1 MLMKPSIDFV
11 FKKLFGAEES
21 KESLISLL
29 NAIIKSDSPIKDV
42 EILNNDLNKE
52 HNEGKFSRLDI
63 KAKTDKGELINI
75 EIQVKN
81 EYNMIQRTL
90 YYWSRIYTDQLS
102 STRDYSELVRTICIN
117 ILNFKLLDNDR
128 YHNTYRLKEL
138 TTNEELTDIEEIH
151 FIELPKSKHVDK
163 DEVNNIDSL
172 LKWIEFIKEPESE
185 TVKILETT
193 DEVLRNAK
201 AQLYKISLDKDSIA
215 RYREFEKR
223 MYDETS
229 ALNSAKREGLEKG
242 VEIGRKEGL
251 KEGLKEGE
259 VRGELKAKYNLA
271 RNSLSKGLPI
281 SLISELTGLSEDEIN
296 KL

>member
-29 NAIIKSDSPIKDV
+29 NAIIKSDSPIEDV
-42 EILNNDLNKE
+42 EILNNDLDKE
-52 HNEGKFSRLDI
+52 HNADKFSRLDI
-63 KAKTDKGELINI
+63 KAKTDKDELINI
-75 EIQVKN
+75 EIQIKN

-102 STRDYSELVRTICIN
+102 STRDYSELSRTICIN
-117 ILNFKLLDNDR
+117 ILNFKLLDNER

-229 ALNSAKREGLEKG
+229 ALNSAKREGKEEGRIEEK
-242 VEIGRKEGL
+242 I
-251 KEGLKEGE
+251 
-259 VRGELKAKYNLA
+259 NLA
-271 RNSLSKGLPI
+271 KKSITEGLPI
-281 SLISELTGLSEDEIN
+281 SLISKLTGLSEEEI
-296 KL
+296 KRL

>member
-29 NAIIKSDSPIKDV
+29 NAIIKSDSPIQDV

-102 STRDYSELVRTICIN
+102 STRDYSELSRTICIN
-117 ILNFKLLDNDR
+117 ILNFKLLDNDS

-163 DEVNNIDSL
+163 
-172 LKWIEFIKEPESE
+172 
-185 TVKILETT
+185 

-229 ALNSAKREGLEKG
+229 ALNSAKREGKE
-242 VEIGRKEGL
+242 EGL
-251 KEGLKEGE
+251 KEGKLQ
-259 VRGELKAKYNLA
+259 AKYDLA
-271 RNSLSKGLPI
+271 KKSISKGLPI
-281 SLISELTGLSEDEIN
+281 SLISELTGLSEDEIKN
-296 KL
+296 L

>member
-11 FKKLFGAEES
+11 FKKLFGSEES

-29 NAIIKSDSPIKDV
+29 NAIIKSDSLIQDV
-42 EILNNDLNKE
+42 EILNNDLDKE
-52 HNEGKFSRLDI
+52 HNADKFSRLDI

-102 STRDYSELVRTICIN
+102 ATMDYSELSRTICIN
-117 ILNFKLLDNDR
+117 ILNFNLLENDR

-163 DEVNNIDSL
+163 DEVDNIDSL

-201 AQLYKISLDKDSIA
+201 SQLYKISLDKDSIA

-229 ALNSAKREGLEKG
+229 ALNSAKREGKEEGRIEEK
-242 VEIGRKEGL
+242 R
-251 KEGLKEGE
+251 
-259 VRGELKAKYNLA
+259 NLA
-271 RNSLSKGLPI
+271 KSLLDVLDIETISKK
-281 SLISELTGLSEDEIN
+281 TGLSIEEI
-296 KL
+296 KRL

>member
-11 FKKLFGAEES
+11 FKKLFGSEES

-29 NAIIKSDSPIKDV
+29 NAIIKSDSPIQDV
-42 EILNNDLNKE
+42 KILNNDLDKE
-52 HNEGKFSRLDI
+52 HNNDKFSRLDI
-63 KAKTDKGELINI
+63 KAKTNNGELINI

-102 STRDYSELVRTICIN
+102 STKDYSELSRTICIN

-128 YHNTYRLKEL
+128 YHNTYRLKEI
-138 TTNEELTDIEEIH
+138 TTNEELTDIQEIH

-163 DEVNNIDSL
+163 NEVNNIDSL

-193 DEVLRNAK
+193 DEILRNAK
-201 AQLYKISLDKDSIA
+201 AQLYKISLDKDSII

-229 ALNSAKREGLEKG
+229 ALNSAKREG
-242 VEIGRKEGL
+242 KE
-251 KEGLKEGE
+251 EGLKEGE
-259 VRGELKAKYNLA
+259 LKAKRNLA
-271 RNSLSKGLPI
+271 KSLLDVLDIETISKK
-281 SLISELTGLSEDEIN
+281 TGLSIEEI
-296 KL
+296 KRL

>member
-11 FKKLFGAEES
+11 FKKLFGSEES

-29 NAIIKSDSPIKDV
+29 NAIIKSDSPIQDV
-42 EILNNDLNKE
+42 KILNNDLDKE
-52 HNEGKFSRLDI
+52 HNNDKFSRLDI
-63 KAKTDKGELINI
+63 KAKTNNGELINI

-102 STRDYSELVRTICIN
+102 STRDYSELSRTICIN

-128 YHNTYRLKEL
+128 YHNTYRLKEI
-138 TTNEELTDIEEIH
+138 TTNEELTDIQEIH

-163 DEVNNIDSL
+163 NEVNNIDSL

-193 DEVLRNAK
+193 DEILRNAK
-201 AQLYKISLDKDSIA
+201 AQLYKISLDKDSII

-229 ALNSAKREGLEKG
+229 ALNSAKREG
-242 VEIGRKEGL
+242 KE
-251 KEGLKEGE
+251 EGLKEGE
-259 VRGELKAKYNLA
+259 LKAKRNLA
-271 RNSLSKGLPI
+271 KSLLDVLDIETISKK
-281 SLISELTGLSEDEIN
+281 TGLSIEEI
-296 KL
+296 KRL

>member
-11 FKKLFGAEES
+11 FKKLFGSEES

-29 NAIIKSDSPIKDV
+29 NAIIKSDSPIVNV

-52 HNEGKFSRLDI
+52 HNADKFSRLDI
-63 KAKTDKGELINI
+63 KAKTDKDELINI

-102 STRDYSELVRTICIN
+102 STRDYSELSRTICIN
-117 ILNFKLLDNDR
+117 ILNFKLLDNER

-163 DEVNNIDSL
+163 NEVDNIDSL

-229 ALNSAKREGLEKG
+229 ALNSAKREGMQ
-242 VEIGRKEGL
+242 
-251 KEGLKEGE
+251 EGE
-259 VRGELKAKYNLA
+259 IKAKYDLA
-271 RNSLSKGLPI
+271 RKSISEGLPI
-281 SLISELTGLSEDEIN
+281 SLISRLTELSEEEI
-296 KL
+296 KRL

>member
-11 FKKLFGAEES
+11 FKKLFGSEES

-29 NAIIKSDSPIKDV
+29 NAIIKSDSPIEDV
-42 EILNNDLNKE
+42 EILNNDLDKE
-52 HNEGKFSRLDI
+52 HNADKFSRLDI

-102 STRDYSELVRTICIN
+102 ATKDYSELSRTICIN

-229 ALNSAKREGLEKG
+229 ALNSAKREGRVEEK
-242 VEIGRKEGL
+242 ISL
-251 KEGLKEGE
+251 
-259 VRGELKAKYNLA
+259 AKK
-271 RNSLSKGLPI
+271 SISKGLPI
-281 SLISELTGLSEDEIN
+281 SLISELTGLSEEEI
-296 KL
+296 KRL

>member
-11 FKKLFGAEES
+11 FKKLFGSEES

-29 NAIIKSDSPIKDV
+29 NAIIKSDSPIQDV
-42 EILNNDLNKE
+42 EILNNDLDKE
-52 HNEGKFSRLDI
+52 HNNDKFSRLDI
-63 KAKTDKGELINI
+63 KAKTNNGELINI

-102 STRDYSELVRTICIN
+102 STKDYSELSRTICIN

-128 YHNTYRLKEL
+128 YHNTYRLKET
-138 TTNEELTDIEEIH
+138 TTNEELTDIQEIH

-163 DEVNNIDSL
+163 NEVNNIDSL

-201 AQLYKISLDKDSIA
+201 AQLYKISLDKESIA

-229 ALNSAKREGLEKG
+229 ALNSAKREGKEEGRVEEKRN
-242 VEIGRKEGL
+242 I
-251 KEGLKEGE
+251 
-259 VRGELKAKYNLA
+259 AK
-271 RNSLSKGLPI
+271 SLLDVLDIETISKK
-281 SLISELTGLSEDEIN
+281 TGLSIEEI
-296 KL
+296 KRL

>member
-1 MLMKPSIDFV
+1 MLMNPSIEFV

-29 NAIIKSDSPIKDV
+29 NAIIKSDSPIINV

-90 YYWSRIYTDQLS
+90 YYWSRIYTDQLN
-102 STRDYSELVRTICIN
+102 STRDYSELSRTICIN

-128 YHNTYRLKEL
+128 YHNTYRLKEIN
-138 TTNEELTDIEEIH
+138 TNEELTDIQEIH

-163 DEVNNIDSL
+163 EEVNNIDSL

-229 ALNSAKREGLEKG
+229 ALNSAKREGIIEEKRN
-242 VEIGRKEGL
+242 I
-251 KEGLKEGE
+251 
-259 VRGELKAKYNLA
+259 AK
-271 RNSLSKGLPI
+271 SLLDALDIETISKK
-281 SLISELTGLSEDEIN
+281 TGLSIEEI
-296 KL
+296 KRL

>member
-11 FKKLFGAEES
+11 FKKLFGSEES

-29 NAIIKSDSPIKDV
+29 NAIIKSDNPIQDV
-42 EILNNDLNKE
+42 KILNNDLDKE
-52 HNEGKFSRLDI
+52 HNNDKFSRLDI
-63 KAKTDKGELINI
+63 KAKTNNGEIINI

-102 STRDYSELVRTICIN
+102 STKDYSELSRSICIN

-128 YHNTYRLKEL
+128 YHNTYRLKET
-138 TTNEELTDIEEIH
+138 TTNEELTDIQEIH

-163 DEVNNIDSL
+163 NEVNNIDSL

-185 TVKILETT
+185 TIKILETT
-193 DEVLRNAK
+193 DEILRNAK

-229 ALNSAKREGLEKG
+229 ALNSAKREGMQ
-242 VEIGRKEGL
+242 
-251 KEGLKEGE
+251 EGE
-259 VRGELKAKYNLA
+259 IKAKYDLA
-271 RNSLSKGLPI
+271 RKSILKGLPI
-281 SLISELTGLSEDEIN
+281 SLISELTGLSEDEI
-296 KL
+296 KRL

>member
-29 NAIIKSDSPIKDV
+29 NAIIKSDSPIEDV
-42 EILNNDLNKE
+42 EILNNDLDKE
-52 HNEGKFSRLDI
+52 HNADKFSRLDI
-63 KAKTDKGELINI
+63 KAKTDKDELINI

-90 YYWSRIYTDQLS
+90 YYWSRIYTDQLT
-102 STRDYSELVRTICIN
+102 STRDYSELSRTICIN
-117 ILNFKLLDNDR
+117 ILNFKLLDNER

-185 TVKILETT
+185 TVKILEIT

-229 ALNSAKREGLEKG
+229 ALNSAKREGKEEGRIEEK
-242 VEIGRKEGL
+242 I
-251 KEGLKEGE
+251 
-259 VRGELKAKYNLA
+259 NLA
-271 RNSLSKGLPI
+271 KKSITEGLPI
-281 SLISELTGLSEDEIN
+281 SLISKLTGLSEEEI
-296 KL
+296 KRL

>member
-11 FKKLFGAEES
+11 FKKLFGSEES

-29 NAIIKSDSPIKDV
+29 NAIIKSDSPIQDV
-42 EILNNDLNKE
+42 EILNNDLDKE
-52 HNEGKFSRLDI
+52 HNNDKFSRLDI
-63 KAKTDKGELINI
+63 KAKTNNGELINI

-102 STRDYSELVRTICIN
+102 STKDYSELSRTICIN

-128 YHNTYRLKEL
+128 YHNTYRLKET
-138 TTNEELTDIEEIH
+138 TTNEELTDIQEIH

-163 DEVNNIDSL
+163 NEVNNIDSL

-193 DEVLRNAK
+193 DEILRNAK

-229 ALNSAKREGLEKG
+229 ALNSAKREGKEEGRVEEKRN
-242 VEIGRKEGL
+242 I
-251 KEGLKEGE
+251 
-259 VRGELKAKYNLA
+259 AK
-271 RNSLSKGLPI
+271 SLLDVLDIETISKK
-281 SLISELTGLSEDEIN
+281 TGLSIEEI
-296 KL
+296 KRL

>member
-11 FKKLFGAEES
+11 FKKLFGSEES

-29 NAIIKSDSPIKDV
+29 NAIIKSDSPIQNV
-42 EILNNDLNKE
+42 EILNNDLDKE
-52 HNEGKFSRLDI
+52 HNADKFSRLDI

-90 YYWSRIYTDQLS
+90 YYWSRIYTDQLT
-102 STRDYSELVRTICIN
+102 STRDYSELSRTICIN

-163 DEVNNIDSL
+163 DEVDNIDSL

-229 ALNSAKREGLEKG
+229 ALNSAKREG
-242 VEIGRKEGL
+242 IQ
-251 KEGLKEGE
+251 EGE
-259 VRGELKAKYNLA
+259 IKAKYDLA
-271 RNSLSKGLPI
+271 RKSISKGLPI
-281 SLISELTGLSEDEIN
+281 SLISELTGLSEDEI
-296 KL
+296 KRL

>member
-11 FKKLFGAEES
+11 FKKLFGSEES

-29 NAIIKSDSPIKDV
+29 NAIIKSDSPIEDV
-42 EILNNDLNKE
+42 EILNNDLDKE
-52 HNEGKFSRLDI
+52 HNADKFSRLDI

-90 YYWSRIYTDQLS
+90 YYWSRIYTDQLT
-102 STRDYSELVRTICIN
+102 STRDYSELSRTICIN

-163 DEVNNIDSL
+163 DEVDNIDSL

-242 VEIGRKEGL
+242 VEIGRKEG
-251 KEGLKEGE
+251 E
-259 VRGELKAKYNLA
+259 VIGELKAKKNLA
-271 RNSLSKGLPI
+271 KSLLDVLDIETI
-281 SLISELTGLSEDEIN
+281 SQKTELSIEEI
-296 KL
+296 KRL

>member
-11 FKKLFGAEES
+11 FKKLFGSEES

-29 NAIIKSDSPIKDV
+29 NAIIKSDSLIQDV
-42 EILNNDLNKE
+42 EILNNDLDKE
-52 HNEGKFSRLDI
+52 HNADKFSRLDI

-102 STRDYSELVRTICIN
+102 ATMDYSELSRTICIN
-117 ILNFKLLDNDR
+117 ILNFNLLENDR

-163 DEVNNIDSL
+163 DEVDNIDSL

-229 ALNSAKREGLEKG
+229 ALNSAKREGKEEGRIEEK
-242 VEIGRKEGL
+242 R
-251 KEGLKEGE
+251 
-259 VRGELKAKYNLA
+259 NLA
-271 RNSLSKGLPI
+271 KSLLDVLDIETISKK
-281 SLISELTGLSEDEIN
+281 TGLSIEEI
-296 KL
+296 KRL

>member
-29 NAIIKSDSPIKDV
+29 NAIIKSDSPIEDV
-42 EILNNDLNKE
+42 EILNNDLDKE
-52 HNEGKFSRLDI
+52 HNADKFSRLDI
-63 KAKTDKGELINI
+63 KAKTDKDELINI

-90 YYWSRIYTDQLS
+90 YYWSRIYTDQLT
-102 STRDYSELVRTICIN
+102 STRDYSELSRTICIN
-117 ILNFKLLDNDR
+117 ILNFKLLDNER

-229 ALNSAKREGLEKG
+229 ALNSAKREGKEEGRIEEK
-242 VEIGRKEGL
+242 I
-251 KEGLKEGE
+251 
-259 VRGELKAKYNLA
+259 NLA
-271 RNSLSKGLPI
+271 KKSITEGLPI
-281 SLISELTGLSEDEIN
+281 SLISKLTGLSEEEI
-296 KL
+296 KRL

>member
-1 MLMKPSIDFV
+1 
-11 FKKLFGAEES
+11 
-21 KESLISLL
+21 
-29 NAIIKSDSPIKDV
+29 
-42 EILNNDLNKE
+42 
-52 HNEGKFSRLDI
+52 
-63 KAKTDKGELINI
+63 
-75 EIQVKN
+75 
-81 EYNMIQRTL
+81 
-90 YYWSRIYTDQLS
+90 
-102 STRDYSELVRTICIN
+102 
-117 ILNFKLLDNDR
+117 
-128 YHNTYRLKEL
+128 
-138 TTNEELTDIEEIH
+138 
-151 FIELPKSKHVDK
+151 VDK

-251 KEGLKEGE
+251 KEGE

>member
-29 NAIIKSDSPIKDV
+29 NAIIKSGSPIQDV
-42 EILNNDLNKE
+42 KILNNDLDKE
-52 HNEGKFSRLDI
+52 HNNDKFSRLDI
-63 KAKTDKGELINI
+63 KAKTNNGELINI

-102 STRDYSELVRTICIN
+102 ATKDYGELSRTICIN

-128 YHNTYRLKEL
+128 YHNTYRLKET
-138 TTNEELTDIEEIH
+138 TTNEELTDIQEIH

-163 DEVNNIDSL
+163 TEVNNIDSL

-193 DEVLRNAK
+193 DEILRNAK
-201 AQLYKISLDKDSIA
+201 AQLYKISLDKDSII

-229 ALNSAKREGLEKG
+229 ALNSAKREG
-242 VEIGRKEGL
+242 KE
-251 KEGLKEGE
+251 EGLKEGE
-259 VRGELKAKYNLA
+259 LKAKYDLA
-271 RNSLSKGLPI
+271 KKSISEGLSI
-281 SLISELTGLSEDEIN
+281 SLISKLTGLSEEEI
-296 KL
+296 KML

>member
-42 EILNNDLNKE
+42 EILNNDLDKE
-52 HNEGKFSRLDI
+52 HNTDKFSRLDI
-63 KAKTDKGELINI
+63 KAKTDKDELINI

-90 YYWSRIYTDQLS
+90 YYWSRIYTDQLT
-102 STRDYSELVRTICIN
+102 STRDYSELSRTICIN
-117 ILNFKLLDNDR
+117 ILNFKLLDNDK

-151 FIELPKSKHVDK
+151 FIELPKSKHVNK

-193 DEVLRNAK
+193 DEILRNAK

-215 RYREFEKR
+215 CYREFEKR

-229 ALNSAKREGLEKG
+229 ALNSAKREGMQ
-242 VEIGRKEGL
+242 
-251 KEGLKEGE
+251 EGE
-259 VRGELKAKYNLA
+259 IKAKYDLA
-271 RNSLSKGLPI
+271 RKSISKGLPI
-281 SLISELTGLSEDEIN
+281 SLVSELTGLSEDEI
-296 KL
+296 KRL